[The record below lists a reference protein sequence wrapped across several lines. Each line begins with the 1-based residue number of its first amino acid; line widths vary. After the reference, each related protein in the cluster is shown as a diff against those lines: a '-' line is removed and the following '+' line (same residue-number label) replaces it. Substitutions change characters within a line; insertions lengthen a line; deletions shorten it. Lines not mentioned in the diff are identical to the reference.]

1 MLGLL
6 HGLKTH
12 HDTTHFGVVCC
23 NLGVTL
29 HTDTFSVLIKSSQ
42 TQPFKAPL
50 SEGALIP
57 QRFASGNWTAHL
69 RCVLLGT

>member
-12 HDTTHFGVVCC
+12 HDATNFGVVCC

-29 HTDTFSVLIKSSQ
+29 QMDIFSELNPHRLSSS
-42 TQPFKAPL
+42 KAPL
-50 SEGALIP
+50 SEGTLIP
-57 QRFASGNWTAHL
+57 QKFASGNWTAHL